1 MISASTM
8 PPSVPS
14 AVIDS
19 LAQVAWPG
27 SSIRDY
33 ERPSGGSKTGPL
45 MDDDERKLDYSKQNP
60 EESVTTKKLCK
71 NTFLSSEFH

>member
-1 MISASTM
+1 
-8 PPSVPS
+8 
-14 AVIDS
+14 
-19 LAQVAWPG
+19 VAWPG

-71 NTFLSSEFH
+71 NTFVSSEFH